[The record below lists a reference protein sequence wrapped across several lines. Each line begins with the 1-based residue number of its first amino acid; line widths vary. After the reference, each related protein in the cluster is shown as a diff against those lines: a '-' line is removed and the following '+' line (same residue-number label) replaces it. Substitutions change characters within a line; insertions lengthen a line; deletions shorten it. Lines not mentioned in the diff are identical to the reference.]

1 LDLILAK
8 IAVSIGTVLGLSMLA
23 ERAGPRVAGVLS
35 GYPLGTAILLYFIA
49 IEQGIAFAS
58 ESAVYALPGLI
69 ATLTFLYAY
78 FIVSRKC
85 LSLPVVPQIFFSS
98 LGAFVTY
105 LSVSWLFQLAPMS
118 LIQAAV
124 ILLVAIFVALI
135 LFRKIEN
142 VRILN
147 RVRLTKQVVF
157 LRAALAATIVLVISG
172 MAAWIGPRW
181 AGLLS
186 GFPVTLYPMMLIVH
200 FTYGAEPVHTVIRN
214 FPRGMGALWVYIL
227 AVTLGYPVLGLG
239 LGTLCAFGAATVY
252 LVAYSTFVWVRQKSV
267 QAGL

>member
-1 LDLILAK
+1 MELILGK
-8 IAVSIGTVLGLSMLA
+8 IAVSIGTVLGLSVLA

-49 IEQGIAFAS
+49 VEQGITFAS

-78 FIVSRKC
+78 FLGSRKC
-85 LSLPVVPQIFFSS
+85 VALPVIPQIILSS
-98 LGAFVTY
+98 IGAFITY
-105 LSVSWLFQLAPMS
+105 LGVSWLFQLTSMS

-147 RVRLTKQVVF
+147 RVRLTKGVIL
-157 LRAALAATIVLVISG
+157 LRAALAAIIVLVISG

-186 GFPVTLYPMMLIVH
+186 GFPVTLYPMMLILH
-200 FTYGAEPVHTVIRN
+200 FTYGVEPVHTVIRN
-214 FPRGMGALWVYIL
+214 FPRGLGALWVYIL
-227 AVTLGYPVLGLG
+227 AVTVGYPVLGLG
-239 LGTLCAFGAATVY
+239 LGTLCAFGAATAY
-252 LVAYSTFVWVRQKSV
+252 LVSYSTFVWMRQKSV
-267 QAGL
+267 QARR

>member
-1 LDLILAK
+1 VELILAK
-8 IAVSIGTVLGLSMLA
+8 IAVSVGTVLGLSVLA
-23 ERAGPRVAGVLS
+23 ERTGPRVAGVLS

-49 IEQGIAFAS
+49 IEQGISFAS

-78 FIVSRKC
+78 FLVSRKC
-85 LSLPVVPQIFFSS
+85 TALPVIPQIVLSS
-98 LGAFVTY
+98 LGAFVVY

-118 LIQAAV
+118 LTQAAV

-147 RVRLTKQVVF
+147 RVRLTKGVVL
-157 LRAALAATIVLVISG
+157 LRAALAAVIVLVISG
-172 MAAWIGPRW
+172 IAAWIGPRW
-181 AGLLS
+181 SGLLS
-186 GFPVTLYPMMLIVH
+186 GFPVTLYPMMLIIH
-200 FTYGAEPVHTVIRN
+200 FSYGVEPVHTVIRN

-227 AVTLGYPVLGLG
+227 AVSLGYPVLGLG
-239 LGTLCAFGAATVY
+239 WGTACAFGAATVY
-252 LVAYSTFVWVRQKSV
+252 LVSYSAFVWVRQKSV
-267 QAGL
+267 QAAR